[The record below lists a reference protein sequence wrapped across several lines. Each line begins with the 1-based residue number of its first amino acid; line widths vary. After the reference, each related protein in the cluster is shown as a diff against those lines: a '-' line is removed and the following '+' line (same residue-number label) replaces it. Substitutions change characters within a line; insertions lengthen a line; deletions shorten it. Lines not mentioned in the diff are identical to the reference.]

1 MSPSPITLKDLFPD
15 IPPERVQEV
24 EDAFARYISFVLRAY
39 ERIAA
44 EPDLY
49 QRFLSLTGLTPAPT
63 IDAKGRSLTT
73 KYGDTD
79 V

>member
-1 MSPSPITLKDLFPD
+1 MSPSPITIKDLYPD
-15 IPPERVQEV
+15 LPPERIQEV
-24 EDAFARYISFVLRAY
+24 EEVFDRYVAFVLHAY

-44 EPDLY
+44 DPDLY
-49 QRFLSLTGLTPAPT
+49 QRFLTLTGLTPAPT
-63 IDAKGRSLTT
+63 MDAKGRSLTT